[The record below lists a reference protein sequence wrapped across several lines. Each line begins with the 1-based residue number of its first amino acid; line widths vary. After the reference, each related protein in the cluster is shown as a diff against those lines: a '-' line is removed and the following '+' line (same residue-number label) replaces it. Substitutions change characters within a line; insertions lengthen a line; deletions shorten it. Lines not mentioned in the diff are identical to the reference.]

1 MQVANQANQAAAA
14 STSPASAQN
23 PTILSLLNA
32 TTPLASQK
40 LVARKAAVQNPRLH
54 VPLGN
59 NVNNSGL
66 IVNNTAM
73 RVTLSSFTNQIVGQ
87 AQNVTA
93 PTQQQAF
100 TLVTTQA
107 SLNIGNQSNSNQ
119 TYSLSSLNQTQGQ
132 TYTLTPNSG
141 TSQGFTL
148 SAGQNAQTF
157 TVLPNHNFNI
167 PSVQNQTFQINPA
180 GTTGQT
186 FTITTPVVTSPQTNF
201 TVNPS
206 NPVFTVN
213 IPQSG
218 QVGGKGPATKSFTIQ
233 ASSSNFGKTAQPR
246 PMMQRRLSNSFQQV
260 TNASELN
267 KLLSERSDSRVLTER
282 HIADKSERDA
292 ARLNQVLGEVKSAV
306 GESKLSQAL
315 TGGET
320 SGSSLGLSMPGLSAL
335 LAGTPSADY
344 PNAGAAN
351 SGASSLLDRLSTS
364 ATFASPPSAFPP
376 QSPAPSPSQNITF
389 QSSGSFGASPSN
401 AFNSTNSPMSNLTSP
416 SLPGFTSPSPKSQVQ
431 FHGVSPTA
439 SPLSSPPSSSTG
451 NAPVSLN
458 LQGLSLQGLTNIPSS
473 LQVCV
478 SKIFLVSQWR
488 IYPRPE

>member
-14 STSPASAQN
+14 SNSPASAQN

-54 VPLGN
+54 VPQGN
-59 NVNNSGL
+59 NINNSPLLVNNGS
-66 IVNNTAM
+66 M

-93 PTQQQAF
+93 PTAGQGF

-107 SLNIGNQSNSNQ
+107 NLNMANQTNSNQ
-119 TYSLSSLNQTQGQ
+119 AYSIGSLNQQQGQ
-132 TYTLTPNSG
+132 TYTLNQNSG
-141 TSQGFTL
+141 SSQGFTL
-148 SAGQNAQTF
+148 TAGQNASTF
-157 TVLPNHNFNI
+157 TVLPNHNFSI

-186 FTITTPVVTSPQTNF
+186 FTITTPVVTSQQTNF
-201 TVNPS
+201 NPS

-213 IPQSG
+213 IPQPA
-218 QVGGKGPATKSFTIQ
+218 QPGGKAQPAKSFTLQ
-233 ASSSNFGKTAQPR
+233 AGSANFSKTTPR
-246 PMMQRRLSNSFQQV
+246 PMAQRRLSNSLQQV

-282 HIADKSERDA
+282 HIADKSERD
-292 ARLNQVLGEVKSAV
+292 RLNQVLGEVKTAV

-315 TGGET
+315 TSGEN
-320 SGSSLGLSMPGLSAL
+320 SASSLGLSMPGLSAL

-344 PNAGAAN
+344 PNAGATN

-364 ATFASPPSAFPP
+364 ATFTSPPSSAFPP

-401 AFNSTNSPMSNLTSP
+401 AFNSTNSPMANLTSP

-431 FHGVSPTA
+431 FQGVSPTA
-439 SPLSSPPSSSTG
+439 SPLSSPPSSTTG

-473 LQVCV
+473 LQVCI
-478 SKIFLVSQWR
+478 KTDLQKTREIF
-488 IYPRPE
+488 